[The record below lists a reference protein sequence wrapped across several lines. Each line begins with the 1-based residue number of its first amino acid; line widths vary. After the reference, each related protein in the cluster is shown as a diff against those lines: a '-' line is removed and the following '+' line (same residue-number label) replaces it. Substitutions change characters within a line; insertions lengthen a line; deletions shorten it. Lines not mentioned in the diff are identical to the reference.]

1 MQLHRSQFRTNQKDV
16 LKFDTIGHQ
25 IERKN
30 PQQKTKVTHTV
41 DHKSLNR
48 RGTGALFANV
58 KAN

>member
-1 MQLHRSQFRTNQKDV
+1 MQLHHRQFRTNQKDV

-41 DHKSLNR
+41 DYKSFDR
-48 RGTGALFANV
+48 RSTSTLFADI